1 MNLDIDLM
9 IFVGFLV
16 VNLAIGLFYSKG
28 IRNMREYA
36 IGDRNFSTS
45 TLTATIMATWVGG
58 GVFSLTISKVYSD
71 GLYYIFLNSGEVL
84 AFFIVA

>member
-45 TLTATIMATWVGG
+45 TLTATIMAT
-58 GVFSLTISKVYSD
+58 
-71 GLYYIFLNSGEVL
+71 
-84 AFFIVA
+84 